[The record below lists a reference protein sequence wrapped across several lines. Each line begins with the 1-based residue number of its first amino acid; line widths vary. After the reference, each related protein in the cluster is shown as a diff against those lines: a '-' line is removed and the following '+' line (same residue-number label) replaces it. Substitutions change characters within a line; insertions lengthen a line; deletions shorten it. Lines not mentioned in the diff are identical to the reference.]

1 MKNSIAMFALLVSV
15 GCNADPMSEGEA
27 RFRICGACHGAQGE
41 GGIGPALAGRE
52 IGDLLRSFKAG
63 EGNAIMVSQASG
75 LTPEQIEAIAEY
87 VKTL

>member
-1 MKNSIAMFALLVSV
+1 MKYVLAVSALLLSI
-15 GCNADPMSEGEA
+15 GCNAEPMSEGEA

-41 GGIGPALAGRE
+41 GGIGPALAGRD
-52 IGDLLRSFKAG
+52 IAALLRSFKAG

-75 LTPEQIEAIAEY
+75 LTPEQIEAIAAY